1 VPCAAT
7 LESIPHGTLHSH
19 LAWAKLSMSSMKA
32 SWTCV
37 SFERFTTQEAFVFS
51 RNCQTLGVA
60 RQSRG
65 VTY

>member
-1 VPCAAT
+1 
-7 LESIPHGTLHSH
+7 
-19 LAWAKLSMSSMKA
+19 
-32 SWTCV
+32 V

-51 RNCQTLGVA
+51 RNCQTLGVV